1 MPFRVM
7 AGLRRDVTRRGA
19 LRSGSA
25 RGFGSHSIPPGSPSQ
40 NAVRSP
46 ISIKRGAIHPN
57 PFRFNRDLNQ
67 DNNDS
72 FWLNARATPLG
83 SCHRK
88 MSDSQKFPVAAHAL
102 AYLAHK
108 NAFSADRAV
117 ASAELAAS
125 VPTNPVVVRRVT
137 AMLGKAGLIGARA
150 GANGGAWLLK
160 SPEAITLDVVLRAVN
175 GCAHLG
181 VAPRALRAVQ
191 SARRS
196 PTPCAGR

>member
-1 MPFRVM
+1 
-7 AGLRRDVTRRGA
+7 
-19 LRSGSA
+19 
-25 RGFGSHSIPPGSPSQ
+25 
-40 NAVRSP
+40 
-46 ISIKRGAIHPN
+46 
-57 PFRFNRDLNQ
+57 
-67 DNNDS
+67 
-72 FWLNARATPLG
+72 
-83 SCHRK
+83 

-108 NAFSADRAV
+108 SAFSADRAV

-160 SPEAITLDVVLRAVN
+160 PAEDITLDVVLKAVN

-181 VAPRALRAVQ
+181 VAPKGVKGCPVGEKIPEAVSAAMMAANFAAADRLSQISVADLLSGAALA
-191 SARRS
+191 SAGAS
-196 PTPCAGR
+196 VAA